1 MSETIRRLANG
12 SSFIALQDKINFLK
26 ETYPTNS
33 CDSNLGR
40 LCELTEITS
49 KIQSQLFTAMSLT
62 ASEGGTYGGV
72 DTLKSRLLPWLGAG
86 FMTSGA
92 GVTSDTSLA
101 LIQESVEKDRK
112 ISDLKSQHNEEM
124 LKLETE
130 LSTTQGELDATRDEL
145 NSSQAELEKT
155 KVESGGTMLASE
167 EEIILLRSDLR
178 LARDEVARY
187 KAQLDLV
194 GDYERQIDRLRDE
207 ISLLRSEKD
216 ILESRLLRRPCS
228 SSPPARSLSPPR
240 RRCRSPDLID
250 RPLPLPPSSPT
261 HAELTNSIRHSRLV
275 ARFNDLYAVNR
286 LDMQDRLRRFVDDD
300 EMIKRIIF
308 IAVCE
313 SFHVAKMAYRSFRL
327 RARKL
332 LSPIH
337 SGPGSLE
344 EAVTDYIV
352 RNLDLY
358 DVDRSVEDVIRAMN
372 VNPKI
377 SFPPEC
383 EFILLSPFIRE
394 VCKVAYSM
402 QALDPALDIPLA
414 TDGELMSESK
424 YRRSYDSEFTAP
436 LVAFHV
442 WPALMEDHSVLIKG
456 ECVTRRGALSSPRRS
471 RSPSPLRSSSR
482 LSRSSL
488 SPRRSRSPSPRS
500 RRY

>member
-216 ILESRLLRRPCS
+216 ILESRL
-228 SSPPARSLSPPR
+228 
-240 RRCRSPDLID
+240 ID

-402 QALDPALDIPLA
+402 QALDPTLDIPLA